1 VHSPWYT
8 LRPYPEYP
16 LFEFLRDAASKHPSR
31 PALLTPD
38 GEQWTFGAVEEGAR
52 RVAGS
57 LMTAGVRRGDRVLFM
72 APNSPA
78 YATAIYGAMMAGAIV
93 VPVNPLFKPDEVRRA
108 LSDTEPA
115 AAFASAEAAA
125 SLLDS
130 LRHEA
135 PSLHGVHVL
144 DTLWADLEGLRSA
157 EPVEL
162 EARND
167 IAALPFSSGT
177 TGVPKG
183 VMLTHFN
190 LVANV
195 RQTLAT
201 GMTPAYSPLL
211 NYMPFFH
218 VYGFASVMGMAF
230 AMGVPQVIIPRFDPE
245 LVVRLAAQHGV
256 QTLYAPPPALRALVA
271 ARRGGAPA
279 VPSLRVIITGA
290 APTPPDLAQSAEEA
304 FGVPVCQ
311 PYGLSEATAATNMNL
326 LSRNKPGTVGPPLP
340 DTEEKIVDPDSGAEL
355 ETGSAGEVWVRGPQ
369 VMRGYW
375 RRPDATAE
383 CLTPD
388 GWLRTGD
395 LGKFDDDGYLQIVD
409 RLKDMIRYKGHQVAP
424 FELEA
429 ILLEHPAV
437 ADACVIRKD
446 DVEAGEIPKACVV
459 LRPGAQATGDELRAF
474 VAARVNP
481 MSHVR
486 EVEFIDAIPRN
497 PSGKILRRE
506 LVERERAK
514 PSPA

>member
-1 VHSPWYT
+1 MHGPWYT
-8 LRPYPEYP
+8 LRPYPEFP
-16 LFEFLRDAASKHPSR
+16 LFEFLRLAAAKHPSR

-38 GEQWTFGAVEEGAR
+38 GEEWTFSAVDEGAR
-52 RVAGS
+52 RVAGLLTPS
-57 LMTAGVRRGDRVLFM
+57 VRRGDRVLFM

-78 YATAIYGAMMAGAIV
+78 YATAIYGTMMAGAIA
-93 VPVNPLFKPDEVRRA
+93 VPVNPLSKPDELRRA
-108 LSDTEPA
+108 LTDTEPA
-115 AAFASAEAAA
+115 AAFASADAT
-125 SLLDS
+125 LLINS
-130 LRHEA
+130 LRGEA
-135 PSLHGVHVL
+135 PSLRSVHLL
-144 DTLWADLEGLRSA
+144 DNLWRELEGTRGVT
-157 EPVEL
+157 PVDL

-201 GMTPAYSPLL
+201 GMTPAYSTLL
-211 NYMPFFH
+211 NYLPFFH

-230 AMGVPQVIIPRFDPE
+230 AMGVAQVIIPRFDPE
-245 LVVRLAAQHGV
+245 LVLRLASQHNV

-271 ARRGGAPA
+271 VRGAGAPL

-290 APTPPDLAQSAEEA
+290 APTPPDLAAAAEDA
-304 FGVPVCQ
+304 FGAPVCQ
-311 PYGLSEATAATNMNL
+311 PYGLSEATAATNINL

-340 DTEEKIVDPDSGAEL
+340 DTEEKIVDPESGAEL
-355 ETGSAGEVWVRGPQ
+355 DAGSVGEVWVRGPQ

-375 RRPDATAE
+375 RRPDATAQ
-383 CLTPD
+383 CLTQD

-395 LGKFDDDGYLQIVD
+395 LGRLDEDGYLQIVD

-437 ADACVIRKD
+437 ADACVIPKA

-459 LRPGAQATGDELRAF
+459 LKPGALVTGEELQAL
-474 VAARVNP
+474 VAGRVNP
-481 MSHVR
+481 MSRVR
-486 EVEFIDAIPRN
+486 EIEFIEAIPRN
-497 PSGKILRRE
+497 PSGKVLRRE
-506 LVERERAK
+506 LVARERAK
-514 PSPA
+514 PAART

>member
-8 LRPYPEYP
+8 LHPYPEFP
-16 LFEFLRDAASKHPSR
+16 LFQLLRDAAAKHPAR

-38 GEQWTFGAVEEGAR
+38 GAQWTFGQVDEAAR
-52 RVAGS
+52 RVAA
-57 LMTAGVRRGDRVLFM
+57 LLAPDVRRGDRVLFM

-78 YATAIYGAMMAGAIV
+78 YAAAIYGAMMAGGTV
-93 VPVNPLFKPDEVRRA
+93 VPVNPLFKADEVRRT
-108 LSDTEPA
+108 LVDTEPV
-115 AAFASAEAAA
+115 AAFASPDAAA
-125 SLLDS
+125 VIGGV
-130 LRHEA
+130 RAEA
-135 PSLHGVHVL
+135 PSLRSVRLL
-144 DTLWADLEGLRSA
+144 DTLWDDLAGISPA
-157 EPVEL
+157 ATVAID
-162 EARND
+162 AREQ

-190 LVANV
+190 LVANM

-201 GMTPAYSPLL
+201 GMTPPFSPLL

-230 AMGVPQVIIPRFDPE
+230 AMGIPQVIISRFDPE

-271 ARRGGAPA
+271 ARRAGAPE

-290 APTPPDLAQSAEEA
+290 APTPPDLAQSAEDA

-311 PYGLSEATAATNMNL
+311 PYGLSEATAATNMNV

-340 DTEEKIVDPDSGAEL
+340 DTEEKIVDA
-355 ETGSAGEVWVRGPQ
+355 ETGEELATGAVGEVWVRGPQ

-383 CLTPD
+383 CLAPD

-395 LGKFDDDGYLQIVD
+395 LGTLDEDGYLRIVD

-437 ADACVIRKD
+437 ADVCVIRKD

-459 LRPGAQATGDELRAF
+459 LRPGAQATGDELREF
-474 VAARVNP
+474 VAVRVNP
-481 MSHVR
+481 MSQVR

-506 LVERERAK
+506 LIERERAK
-514 PSPA
+514 PSPAP